1 MSLSLQL
8 PPPRKTAVA
17 LPRSKIGEE
26 ESSRLASSSTGEP
39 SEESQTTG
47 STRSVRVPV
56 APSYEERCQSAAAAA
71 AAARNST
78 PDSVQQPRPK
88 LFVPRRLAD
97 FDDGGAFPEIHV
109 AQYPRHM
116 GNPHKKQPLQS
127 APQKSGGGAAGGLVV
142 RGGGGGTSTGR
153 TVVNVE
159 VDAKGEI
166 AYDAIVTGGTNAD
179 RIVYTKWEDVRG
191 GAAIPEDIALP
202 TPEEEAA
209 EAARTQAA
217 LQALVAKNSKTS
229 TALTKSNNPDATSTT
244 EFIKY
249 TARPDAP
256 GYNPAAATRII
267 QMVPALVDPLMP
279 PKHKHIKAPRGP
291 AEDVVP
297 VLHAP
302 SSTRK
307 LTKEEQDAWKVPAC
321 ISNWK
326 NQRGYTIPLDK
337 RLAADG
343 RGLVDAEINTTN
355 FAAFSESL
363 WTAERLA
370 RAEVQ
375 TRAKTQQALAQAAA
389 QERDEALRNLAQQAR
404 RERGG
409 GVAAPAP
416 VPTQIATNQ
425 GHHLESIDRVP
436 GADES
441 DDDSSLEDVS
451 TRNHRAST
459 SNGTGGAGTVVEA
472 DETEDMVAARQRD
485 RLREE
490 RKRERERALR
500 AEQNVQLLKKQRLE
514 EERDVSEQIA
524 LGVHVAAASSVADG
538 GVDARLYHLSA
549 GMDAGFGAEDEYNA
563 YTQPLFAAKA
573 AAGSQY
579 RPTRGDTEYNADE
592 QYDRLQAGATS
603 KFQPNKAFDGA
614 SGGGTGAGPRT
625 APVKFERAPP
635 T

>member
-8 PPPRKTAVA
+8 PPPRKTAAA

-26 ESSRLASSSTGEP
+26 ESSRTVSTSTGSGER
-39 SEESQTTG
+39 SDEKQ
-47 STRSVRVPV
+47 STRSARVPV

-71 AAARNST
+71 ARNNTS
-78 PDSVQQPRPK
+78 DSAMQQPRPK

-116 GNPHKKQPLQS
+116 GNPHKKQPLQQS
-127 APQKSGGGAAGGLVV
+127 ASQKSSGGGGGLVV
-142 RGGGGGTSTGR
+142 RGGGSTSTGR

-191 GAAIPEDIALP
+191 GAAIPEDVALP
-202 TPEEEAA
+202 TPDEEAA

-229 TALTKSNNPDATSTT
+229 TALTKSNPDAAATT

-409 GVAAPAP
+409 GVAA

-441 DDDSSLEDVS
+441 DDDSSFEDVRS
-451 TRNHRAST
+451 RNHRTQA
-459 SNGTGGAGTVVEA
+459 SNGTGGVDTVAEV

-490 RKRERERALR
+490 RKRDRERALR
-500 AEQNVQLLKKQRLE
+500 AERNVHLLKKQRLE

-524 LGVHVAAASSVADG
+524 LGVHVAAASSTTDD
-538 GVDARLYHLSA
+538 GVDARLYHQSA

-573 AAGSQY
+573 AAGSLY

-603 KFQPNKAFDGA
+603 KFQPQKGFDGTN
-614 SGGGTGAGPRT
+614 GGGSGAGQRT
-625 APVKFERAPP
+625 APVQFERAPP